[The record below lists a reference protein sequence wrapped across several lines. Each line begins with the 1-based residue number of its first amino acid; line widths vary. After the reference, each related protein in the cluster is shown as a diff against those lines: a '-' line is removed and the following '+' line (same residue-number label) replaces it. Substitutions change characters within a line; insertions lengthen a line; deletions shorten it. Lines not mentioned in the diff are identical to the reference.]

1 MRMSNG
7 DMPASRWSAGAGP
20 GPITPDGC
28 AVDFYALVPETGES
42 QIVHEAAGP
51 GASILELGCGA
62 GRVTRPLAALGH
74 AVVAVDESPDMLAHV
89 TGAETV
95 CSSIEDLSLG
105 RRFDAVLLS
114 SNLINGPDDD
124 VRAAMLATCRA
135 HVTDAGCV
143 IVQQHPRIWFEDAS
157 DRERTLD
164 GIILRLRDVTR
175 PAPDLLSAT
184 VEYVAGD
191 RRWTQTFTAR
201 QLTEP
206 VLAESLASA
215 GLRLDRYL
223 TPDEGWFRAVPAR

>member
-1 MRMSNG
+1 
-7 DMPASRWSAGAGP
+7 MPSVHSSTGTGP

-28 AVDFYALVPETGES
+28 AVEFYALYPDEGES
-42 QIVHEAAGP
+42 QIVHDAAGP

-62 GRVTRPLAALGH
+62 GRVTRPLTALGH
-74 AVVAVDESPDMLAHV
+74 AVVAVDESADMLARV

-114 SNLINGPDDD
+114 SNLINTPDDD
-124 VRAAMLATCRA
+124 VRAALLATCRA
-135 HVTDAGCV
+135 HVSEGGCV
-143 IVQQHPRIWFEDAS
+143 IVQQHPPEWFEIAD
-157 DRERTLD
+157 DRERAAH
-164 GIILRLRDVTR
+164 GMILRLRDIAR
-175 PAPDLLSAT
+175 PAPGLLSGTA
-184 VEYVAGD
+184 EYVSGD

-206 VLAESLASA
+206 MLTAALAAA

-223 TPDEGWFRAVPAR
+223 TPNQGWFRAVPVPP

>member
-1 MRMSNG
+1 
-7 DMPASRWSAGAGP
+7 MPPARRSTATGP

-28 AVDFYALVPETGES
+28 AVDFYALITDLGES
-42 QIVHEAAGP
+42 RIVHEATGP

-62 GRVTRPLAALGH
+62 GRVTRPLTALGH

-95 CSSIEDLSLG
+95 CSSIEHLSLG

-114 SNLINGPDDD
+114 SNLINVTDQD

-135 HVTDAGCV
+135 HVADAGCV
-143 IVQQHPRIWFEDAS
+143 IVQQHPPAWFENAA
-157 DRERTLD
+157 DRERVQD
-164 GIILRLRDVTR
+164 GIVLRLRDLTR
-175 PAPDLLSAT
+175 PAPGLLSGTA
-184 VEYVAGD
+184 EYVAGD
-191 RRWTQTFTAR
+191 RTWTQTFTAR

-206 VLAESLASA
+206 VLTESLAVA

-223 TPDEGWFRAVPAR
+223 TPDRGWFRAVPA

>member
-1 MRMSNG
+1 
-7 DMPASRWSAGAGP
+7 MP
-20 GPITPDGC
+20 
-28 AVDFYALVPETGES
+28 EQGEA

-51 GASILELGCGA
+51 GASVLELGCGT
-62 GRVTRPLAALGH
+62 GRVTGPLAALGH

-89 TGAETV
+89 TGAQTV

-105 RRFDAVLLS
+105 RRFEAVLLAS
-114 SNLINGPDDD
+114 HLINVPDDD
-124 VRAAMLATCRA
+124 IRTALLAACRA
-135 HVTDAGCV
+135 HVSDTGCV
-143 IVQQHPRIWFEDAS
+143 LVEWHPPAWFESAS
-157 DRERTLD
+157 DSERTVD
-164 GIILRLRDVTR
+164 GIIMRLRDVTR

-206 VLAESLASA
+206 ELAASLAAA

-223 TPDEGWFRAVPAR
+223 TPDQRWFRAVPMPA